1 MGNSPFEDRPTS
13 LGGYGSIV
21 PYHAPMTYDP
31 LRGDEGVVVHFPTEG
46 YESPDQILD
55 RLTRA
60 SQMIGVSTEPGS
72 LYYTAICKDFSWYG
86 TGVENL
92 QSDLQSSWELSEA
105 LRDTLEERHNSDLE
119 IHRPCF
125 VILAPTRYGI
135 FWSTLRGFKDRDEDG
150 EDYETVYDSQAGV
163 LMENLVL
170 SWPALEDLVDSD
182 GPIPLVTTDV
192 ETANR
197 SGNDRPLEEVVP
209 VNHEKTGDA
218 DILAA
223 KTSMRVRR
231 GTPAKKFG
239 RQSIEPTVLLTELMA
254 EQLDSRMNGNS
265 ELKDFRC
272 FVQRISPSEDGQL
285 WLDHRPVRPSLTVN
299 PISGSWH
306 HFQ

>member
-1 MGNSPFEDRPTS
+1 MGNSPLEDRPTS

-60 SQMIGVSTEPGS
+60 SQMIDVSTEPGN

-163 LMENLVL
+163 LMENPVL

-192 ETANR
+192 ETSNR
-197 SGNDRPLEEVVP
+197 SGNDRPLEEVIP
-209 VNHEKTGDA
+209 VNHERTGDA
-218 DILAA
+218 DILSA
-223 KTSMRVRR
+223 KNLYHSQDGNSSQEIQEAIDRTDRLTYRVNGGTIGFEKEQEFRAEGLSLLR
-231 GTPAKKFG
+231 PNDITLGGWPIVIGTPTCKA
-239 RQSIEPTVLLTELMA
+239 
-254 EQLDSRMNGNS
+254 
-265 ELKDFRC
+265 
-272 FVQRISPSEDGQL
+272 ISDA
-285 WLDHRPVRPSLTVN
+285 
-299 PISGSWH
+299 
-306 HFQ
+306 